1 MNLGDLPVVKNVRA
15 KWIAVKDWG
24 QLIEDKK
31 DLRMHTR
38 ADPEIMKK
46 FNELLG
52 IRKRPKKQ
60 LTAKLASAEFPLL
73 PVP

>member
-1 MNLGDLPVVKNVRA
+1 MPVVKIGNA

-31 DLRMHTR
+31 DWRKHTR

-46 FNELLG
+46 FDELLD
-52 IRKRPKKQ
+52 IRKRPKK
-60 LTAKLASAEFPLL
+60 
-73 PVP
+73 